1 MQPGLNTDPHG
12 VNSFPSP
19 SLTASLTSK
28 HGFNI
33 KGRVRDHTSTSSCP
47 RLQTATPW
55 SSQTG
60 ELHQLYDSERCVSTG
75 AQNEKEK
82 FIFWFIFVNH
92 CWHWMCEA
100 EVPWGDGERR
110 RPAPRRLQVWA
121 TARTGE
127 PGRRRECSH
136 FPREN
141 GFNLKHICSFVWIT
155 AKCYRELNIFF
166 FQETVNSFTPQGQ
179 RFDSLWGIKE
189 KLNLHMYIEVW
200 CLVPVRKSGWC
211 G

>member
-100 EVPWGDGERR
+100 EVEETGRDGVLHR
-110 RPAPRRLQVWA
+110 ADCKS
-121 TARTGE
+121 
-127 PGRRRECSH
+127 GR
-136 FPREN
+136 PRERGN
-141 GFNLKHICSFVWIT
+141 QGGDVSAHISPGKMDLIW
-155 AKCYRELNIFF
+155 NIFVVLC
-166 FQETVNSFTPQGQ
+166 ELLLNATVNWTFFFSKKP
-179 RFDSLWGIKE
+179 SIL
-189 KLNLHMYIEVW
+189 LHHRV
-200 CLVPVRKSGWC
+200 SGSIPS
-211 G
+211 GE